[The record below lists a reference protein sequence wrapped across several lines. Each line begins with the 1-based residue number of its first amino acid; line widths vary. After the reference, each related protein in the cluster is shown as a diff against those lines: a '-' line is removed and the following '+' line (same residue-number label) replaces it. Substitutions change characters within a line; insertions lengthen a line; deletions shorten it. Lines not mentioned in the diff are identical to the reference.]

1 MLLISGYDAASHR
14 HWRQILQSELGQYDW
29 TQIALPDRYYPWRI
43 RGNAISLVNQYSN
56 ELNREYDCLIVTSMV
71 DLNSLRGF
79 IPKLAELPTILY
91 CHENQFDYPRNAQP
105 QEEANRINAQL
116 SAIYS
121 MRCADK
127 VLFNSNYNLST
138 FFKGASRLFSKLP
151 DGVSIADIEPIELK
165 SAVLP
170 VPIKIVNSPSPIS
183 DKQTK
188 SGTQPN
194 EGYPLSIVWNH
205 RWEFDK
211 QPEVL
216 FEAVKILQAQ
226 KLNFRLQVLGQSFRK
241 VPECFANAQLDF
253 AGYIDNWGFQ
263 SRAKYDQILLE
274 ADIVVS
280 TALHD
285 FQGLSMLEAI
295 NLNCVPVAPNRVAY
309 PEYIDQELLYSLGEF
324 ESEGQ
329 ALAAKLQWLIENW
342 QTVSNDE
349 TLKFR
354 KLASRYLSEQLI
366 PSYQEIIESACGDS

>member
-1 MLLISGYDAASHR
+1 
-14 HWRQILQSELGQYDW
+14 
-29 TQIALPDRYYPWRI
+29 
-43 RGNAISLVNQYSN
+43 
-56 ELNREYDCLIVTSMV
+56 MV

-105 QEEANRINAQL
+105 QEEANRLNAQL

-138 FFKGASRLFSKLP
+138 FFKGARRLFNKLP

-170 VPIKIVNSPSPIS
+170 VPIKIVNSSSPINE
-183 DKQTK
+183 KQSK
-188 SGTQPN
+188 LRTQAD

-241 VPECFANAQLDF
+241 VPACFANARLNF
-253 AGYIDNWGFQ
+253 ADYIDNWGFQ

-309 PEYIDQELLYSLGEF
+309 PEYIDQELLYSLDEF